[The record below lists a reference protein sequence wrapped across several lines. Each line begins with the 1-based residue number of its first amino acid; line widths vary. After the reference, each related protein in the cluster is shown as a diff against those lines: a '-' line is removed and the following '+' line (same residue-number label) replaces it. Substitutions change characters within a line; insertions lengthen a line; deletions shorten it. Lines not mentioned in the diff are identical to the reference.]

1 MTSVH
6 GFLHRK
12 QLKSVHFN
20 KNQSFFSKTCVKLTY
35 TPVFFS
41 EEHENDNE
49 KLWKFFK
56 KNFFLEKLIF

>member
-35 TPVFFS
+35 APVFFS

-49 KLWKFFK
+49 KLWKCF
-56 KNFFLEKLIF
+56 